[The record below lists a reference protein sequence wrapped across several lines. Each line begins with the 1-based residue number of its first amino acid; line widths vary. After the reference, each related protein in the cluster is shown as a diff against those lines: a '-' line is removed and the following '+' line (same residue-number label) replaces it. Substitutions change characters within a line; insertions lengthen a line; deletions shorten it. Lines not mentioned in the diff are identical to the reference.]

1 MIRRAM
7 SRPDGS
13 LATALASL
21 EGRWGTAAIRLGNGG
36 SVGSS
41 PPTQGALALVP
52 EQVPELPSSVPL
64 GDDAVRTGFPALD
77 AILAPVGLP
86 REAGTAIRGDLSS
99 GKTTLAL
106 RCIAEAQQRGAIAA
120 WLDLACAFDPVE
132 AVARGVDLRWLIVVR
147 PADVPEGFAL
157 GAALLSGRTVDLLAV
172 DLPSRLPVRADD
184 ALRRLTAHARRV
196 SARLLV
202 LEPRSLAGSFQGT
215 LAESTGLRLEL
226 ERRSWIRLGDDV
238 VGQHTEVT
246 VAKNRYGPPGRRADL
261 EIHYQVDGERA
272 VAAHG
277 FAHTGQGP
285 AIEARRAPARAAV

>member
-21 EGRWGTAAIRLGNGG
+21 QGRWGTAAIRLGNGS

-41 PPTQGALALVP
+41 PPTHGALALVP
-52 EQVPELPSSVPL
+52 EPVPETPAPFA
-64 GDDAVRTGFPALD
+64 DDAVPTGFPDLD
-77 AILAPVGLP
+77 AILGPVGLP
-86 REAGTAIRGDLSS
+86 RESGTAIRGDLSS

-106 RCIAEAQQRGAIAA
+106 RCVAEAQQRGAIVA
-120 WLDLACAFDPVE
+120 WLDLARAFDPVE

-147 PADVPEGFAL
+147 PADAAEGFAL
-157 GAALLSGRTVDLLAV
+157 GGALLSGRTVDLLAI
-172 DLPSRLPVRADD
+172 DLPARLPVRVDD
-184 ALRRLTAHARRV
+184 PLRRLAAHARRV
-196 SARLLV
+196 GARLLV
-202 LEPRSLAGSFQGT
+202 LEPRSLAGSLQGT

-272 VAAHG
+272 VASHG
-277 FAHTGQGP
+277 FADTWRPESVVKALRG
-285 AIEARRAPARAAV
+285 RTRAAI